1 MKTLVLI
8 ALVGCS
14 LGVLMQTVA
23 SREEPFET
31 AEDER
36 VDDLNDA
43 DNPDD
48 NDEEEND
55 EDEALVNAENAV
67 DDPERY

>member
-14 LGVLMQTVA
+14 FGVLMQIVA
-23 SREEPFET
+23 SEEPFEA

-36 VDDLNDA
+36 VDDLSDP

-48 NDEEEND
+48 SDVEEND
-55 EDEALVNAENAV
+55 EDEALAERCCTNFM
-67 DDPERY
+67 

>member
-14 LGVLMQTVA
+14 LGVLMQLVA
-23 SREEPFET
+23 SEEPFET

-36 VDDLNDA
+36 VDDLSDP
-43 DNPDD
+43 DNPEDT
-48 NDEEEND
+48 DEEEND